1 MTDITEVQLGTSTGA
16 TASSLLEKARELRP
30 FLSSHGEAN
39 EESAALVDEVV
50 DALHAADLWGI
61 WTPAECGGT
70 ELMPIEALEII
81 EELSY
86 ADASTGWVLMAGALA
101 IGTGGAYLGGSAV
114 EQMFAGDRMPVIAGQ
129 GTPNGKAMPAD
140 GGYVL
145 SGKWSYGSGILHA
158 DYIHTGGIIY
168 AGEDEPRLLE
178 DGSPDIRVFVLPRE
192 KVAYGANWDVMGLRA
207 TGSIDYSID
216 SVFVP
221 EAFTHGSVTETPL
234 RGGHQ
239 FTLGIAGFGCI
250 CHSGFALGVGRR
262 VLDELAALV
271 QGKVARPGQLA
282 DSETFHVDFARA
294 EAKYRAARALVLE
307 TWQDIQATLDR
318 RELLST
324 RQKTL
329 ARLALN
335 NVTWAVSD
343 VCMFAYIA
351 GGGLTLR
358 ESTIQRFFRDM
369 HAGTQHFTSA
379 ARPLADCGR
388 DLLGIAE
395 GQTWT
400 FFELGG
406 GYQPNSPS

>member
-1 MTDITEVQLGTSTGA
+1 MSDITEVRPTGSAGGA
-16 TASSLLEKARELRP
+16 TASGLLEKARELRP
-30 FLSSHGEAN
+30 FFSSHGEAN
-39 EESAALVDEVV
+39 EEKAALVDEVV
-50 DALHAADLWGI
+50 EALDAGDFWGI
-61 WTPAECGGT
+61 WTPRECGGT
-70 ELMPIEALEII
+70 EVTPIEALELI

-101 IGTGGAYLGGSAV
+101 IGTGGAYLGDSAV
-114 EQMFAGDRMPVIAGQ
+114 AQIFAGERMPVIAGQ
-129 GTPNGKAMPAD
+129 GTPNGKAVPAD
-140 GGYVL
+140 GGYVI

-168 AGEDEPRLLE
+168 EREGEPRLLE

-192 KVAYGANWDVMGLRA
+192 QVEYGANWDVMGLRA
-207 TGSIDYSID
+207 TASIDYSID

-221 EAFTHGSVTETPL
+221 EDYTHSSVTESPL

-250 CHSGFALGVGRR
+250 CHSAFALGVGRR

-271 QGKVARPGQLA
+271 QGKVARPGQLGE
-282 DSETFHVDFARA
+282 SEIFQADFARA

-307 TWQDIQATLDR
+307 TWHDNQATLDR
-318 RELLST
+318 GELLST

-335 NVTWAVSD
+335 NVTWSVSD
-343 VCMFAYIA
+343 LCMFAYVA

-369 HAGTQHFTSA
+369 HAGTQHFTSSGA
-379 ARPLADCGR
+379 VLRDCGR
-388 DLLGIAE
+388 ELLGVAE
-395 GQTWT
+395 GATWT

-406 GYQPNSPS
+406 GYQPNR